1 MFTPIKTL
9 KIILKKLALIFLVY
23 FLFPL
28 YFTSY
33 QVKSY
38 SFERKIVNCC
48 FSTCINY
55 NLS

>member
-38 SFERKIVNCC
+38 SFERKIVNC